1 VDDALRPLRI
11 PHAISHAGA
20 RLPTTYLRTFRP
32 TGFSVALGLHHGVNR
47 DIPSLWHDRAL
58 ATGARGEADPDPTPE
73 YLARPPRRLVAT
85 ASAAVRT
92 DVSEVGRAR
101 GTTEGEGRDSCDR
114 PVRVPMLAS
123 GRGAP

>member
-1 VDDALRPLRI
+1 MPCGPCACHQPCRCSDYLLRVVL
-11 PHAISHAGA
+11 
-20 RLPTTYLRTFRP
+20 LVLP